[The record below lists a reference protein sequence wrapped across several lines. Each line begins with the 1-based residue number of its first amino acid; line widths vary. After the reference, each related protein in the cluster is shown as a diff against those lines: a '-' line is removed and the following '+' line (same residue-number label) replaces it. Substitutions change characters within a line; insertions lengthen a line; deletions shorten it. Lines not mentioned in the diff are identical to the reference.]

1 MFVPQTR
8 PPMPIM
14 QMEVVISHQHKE
26 GVLGKASQQLEK
38 VRPPDVP
45 FRAGTVWR
53 MYADEQDTESG
64 ASKAHCKD
72 PWCPVDSKEVIRLKE
87 QRDPVWPME
96 EGIIPR
102 RVSCR
107 AATQT
112 CSDWSWSRR
121 NLARPTKASGEAS
134 PVGLASCG

>member
-53 MYADEQDTESG
+53 
-64 ASKAHCKD
+64 
-72 PWCPVDSKEVIRLKE
+72 PVDSKEVIRLKE